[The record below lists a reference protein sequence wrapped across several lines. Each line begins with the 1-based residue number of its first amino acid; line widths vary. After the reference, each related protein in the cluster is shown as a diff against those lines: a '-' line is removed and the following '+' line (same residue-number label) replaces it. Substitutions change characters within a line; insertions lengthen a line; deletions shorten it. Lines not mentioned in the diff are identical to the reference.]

1 MKEPPDW
8 AAGTGV
14 PTSAFMELLLQTA
27 VLLLHITSGGLFLI
41 WTTSTYPHVWMS
53 SLALP
58 SLAPPATRTQEVA
71 ERRVQHPEEQQEL
84 PELPL
89 HGLLTLL
96 EVPVLWAEGLV
107 RSQSHQGLPGG
118 LPPTPP

>member
-1 MKEPPDW
+1 MQRGQGCPHLHLLRFCSKLQSCFY
-8 AAGTGV
+8 
-14 PTSAFMELLLQTA
+14 TSLLG
-27 VLLLHITSGGLFLI
+27 SGGLFLV
-41 WTTSTYPHVWMS
+41 WTTSTHPHVWMS

-58 SLAPPATRTQEVA
+58 SLAPPATHTQEVA

-107 RSQSHQGLPGG
+107 KSQSPRGL
-118 LPPTPP
+118 